1 MKVAITDDHRVVR
14 EGIRYMLSDAPDI
27 EVVAEASSGT
37 ELLALLAD
45 TQIDVVLMD
54 VRMPEMSGLA
64 ALERV
69 RELEPNARVLML
81 SMHDQPGY
89 VKRAIEL
96 GAAGYVLKNIGRAEL
111 ITALEVAAAGG
122 TYIPPDLMEPL
133 VADLGGKTGPIGSL
147 SPRER
152 QVLNSSPT
160 ETKTSRLRDTS
171 TSRKPPSK
179 PTSAACSHASTCHRE
194 QRPLPS
200 ASVSASSNS
209 TTGATAVLS
218 QMDEGS

>member
-27 EVVAEASSGT
+27 EVVAEASSGK

-45 TQIDVVLMD
+45 THVDVVLLD

-122 TYIPPDLMEPL
+122 TYLPPDLMEPL
-133 VADLGGKTGPIGSL
+133 LADLGGQTGPIGSL
-147 SPRER
+147 SPREQ
-152 QVLNSSPT
+152 QVLQLVADGNENKQIARHLDIAEATVKTYLRGVFTRLDVSSRA
-160 ETKTSRLRDTS
+160 EAVAVGLRLGLI
-171 TSRKPPSK
+171 
-179 PTSAACSHASTCHRE
+179 E
-194 QRPLPS
+194 
-200 ASVSASSNS
+200 
-209 TTGATAVLS
+209 
-218 QMDEGS
+218 

>member
-27 EVVAEASSGT
+27 EVVAEASSGN

-45 TQIDVVLMD
+45 TQIDVVLLD

-81 SMHDQPGY
+81 SMHDHPGY
-89 VKRAIEL
+89 VTRAIEL

-133 VADLGGKTGPIGSL
+133 LADLGGQTGPIGSL

-152 QVLNSSPT
+152 QVLQLVADGNENKQIARHLDIAEATVKTYLRGVFTRLDVSSRA
-160 ETKTSRLRDTS
+160 EAVAVGLRLGLI
-171 TSRKPPSK
+171 
-179 PTSAACSHASTCHRE
+179 E
-194 QRPLPS
+194 
-200 ASVSASSNS
+200 
-209 TTGATAVLS
+209 
-218 QMDEGS
+218 